1 MLLCA
6 NLAHDGVRTG
16 SLCSGSRMHCQKG
29 YNNMSEGPMLLLQR
43 LVVARKTQSL
53 AVEEAILN
61 GCIQLRFAELFLVLL
76 CNSRSH
82 YGICIIIVINGY
94 KWL

>member
-1 MLLCA
+1 
-6 NLAHDGVRTG
+6 
-16 SLCSGSRMHCQKG
+16 
-29 YNNMSEGPMLLLQR
+29 MSEGPMLLLQR

-61 GCIQLRFAELFLVLL
+61 GCIQLRFAELFFSTPLQLSISL
-76 CNSRSH
+76 WNLYH
-82 YGICIIIVINGY
+82 YSY

>member
-1 MLLCA
+1 
-6 NLAHDGVRTG
+6 
-16 SLCSGSRMHCQKG
+16 
-29 YNNMSEGPMLLLQR
+29 MSEGPMLLLQR

-61 GCIQLRFAELFLVLL
+61 GCIQLRFAELFFSNPLQLSISL
-76 CNSRSH
+76 WNLYH
-82 YGICIIIVINGY
+82 YSY